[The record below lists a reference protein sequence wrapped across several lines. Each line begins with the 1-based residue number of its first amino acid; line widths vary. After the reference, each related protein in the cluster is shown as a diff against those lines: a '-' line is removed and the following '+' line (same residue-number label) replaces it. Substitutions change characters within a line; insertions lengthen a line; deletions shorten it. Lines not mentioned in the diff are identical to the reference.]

1 MNFTTPQEV
10 IAELTRLMAEMPKG
24 IQALHDAEIKVA
36 QADQEHE
43 KVLAKAFMD
52 LSGSV
57 ADRQAIAKLQASDAK
72 FQLDL
77 AKAELNRVKAKLRSM
92 DSAQV
97 AVSVISR
104 LIELEWR
111 RS

>member
-1 MNFTTPQEV
+1 MNYTTPQE
-10 IAELTRLMAEMPKG
+10 IISELTRLMGEMPKG

-36 QADQEHE
+36 QADLDYE
-43 KVLAKAFMD
+43 KALASSFIANQ
-52 LSGSV
+52 GSV
-57 ADRQAIAKLQASDAK
+57 ADRQAIAKIESADAK
-72 FQLDL
+72 FNLDL
-77 AKAELNRVKAKLRSM
+77 AKAELNRVKAKLRSL

-104 LIELEWR
+104 LVELEWK

>member
-1 MNFTTPQEV
+1 MNYTTPQEI
-10 IAELTRLMAEMPKG
+10 IAELTRLMGEMPKG

-36 QADQEHE
+36 EADLEHE
-43 KVLAKAFMD
+43 RQLAKSFINN
-52 LSGSV
+52 SGSV
-57 ADRQAIAKLQASDAK
+57 ADRQAVAKLESAEAK

-104 LIELEWR
+104 LVEMEWK